1 MSKTKQ
7 YYYCNVEGNT
17 DIGCKRQKNEDW
29 LDSFECDNGLVAVVC
44 DGMGGHVGG
53 QIASHTAVEAIRN
66 FLLSHYFDN
75 PKDAIVAAC
84 NAANQAILQK
94 TAERPELNGMGSTC
108 VMLIV
113 RSGKVYIGS
122 VGDSRVYLIR
132 SKKIHQLTKDQSY
145 VQMLVDLGQIDK
157 EQAEHHPR
165 KNEITNALGLPS
177 MQPATVLETPIHP
190 EAGDCFLL
198 CSDGLTNMADDED
211 IREGIR
217 ILLESEDYRV
227 AEAGNGRD
235 GLKLLDQDTDLVIL
249 DVMLPGKSGLRICE
263 EIRKTSFVP
272 ILFLTAKAQESDRLI
287 GLMVGGDDYL
297 SKPFSY
303 AELLGRVKALLR
315 RYRIYHGK
323 EGLERADARKLELA
337 GIQIEEEFH
346 EVIVRGRQVEL
357 SEIEYQILL
366 LMMKYPGKIF
376 SAQNLYESV
385 WQEPYFYSCNS
396 TVMVHIRRLRVKI
409 EKDPQNPELIKTV
422 WGKGYRFEGHGK

>member
-1 MSKTKQ
+1 M
-7 YYYCNVEGNT
+7 
-17 DIGCKRQKNEDW
+17 
-29 LDSFECDNGLVAVVC
+29 
-44 DGMGGHVGG
+44 
-53 QIASHTAVEAIRN
+53 
-66 FLLSHYFDN
+66 
-75 PKDAIVAAC
+75 
-84 NAANQAILQK
+84 
-94 TAERPELNGMGSTC
+94 ERPKIL
-108 VMLIV
+108 LI
-113 RSGKVYIGS
+113 
-122 VGDSRVYLIR
+122 
-132 SKKIHQLTKDQSY
+132 
-145 VQMLVDLGQIDK
+145 
-157 EQAEHHPR
+157 E
-165 KNEITNALGLPS
+165 
-177 MQPATVLETPIHP
+177 
-190 EAGDCFLL
+190 
-198 CSDGLTNMADDED
+198 DDED

-227 AEAGNGRD
+227 AEAWNGRD

-323 EGLERADARKLELA
+323 EGLERADVRKLELA

>member
-1 MSKTKQ
+1 M
-7 YYYCNVEGNT
+7 
-17 DIGCKRQKNEDW
+17 
-29 LDSFECDNGLVAVVC
+29 ECPK
-44 DGMGGHVGG
+44 
-53 QIASHTAVEAIRN
+53 I
-66 FLLSHYFDN
+66 LL
-75 PKDAIVAAC
+75 I
-84 NAANQAILQK
+84 
-94 TAERPELNGMGSTC
+94 E
-108 VMLIV
+108 
-113 RSGKVYIGS
+113 
-122 VGDSRVYLIR
+122 
-132 SKKIHQLTKDQSY
+132 
-145 VQMLVDLGQIDK
+145 
-157 EQAEHHPR
+157 
-165 KNEITNALGLPS
+165 
-177 MQPATVLETPIHP
+177 
-190 EAGDCFLL
+190 
-198 CSDGLTNMADDED
+198 DDED

>member
-1 MSKTKQ
+1 
-7 YYYCNVEGNT
+7 
-17 DIGCKRQKNEDW
+17 
-29 LDSFECDNGLVAVVC
+29 
-44 DGMGGHVGG
+44 
-53 QIASHTAVEAIRN
+53 
-66 FLLSHYFDN
+66 
-75 PKDAIVAAC
+75 
-84 NAANQAILQK
+84 
-94 TAERPELNGMGSTC
+94 
-108 VMLIV
+108 MLI
-113 RSGKVYIGS
+113 
-122 VGDSRVYLIR
+122 
-132 SKKIHQLTKDQSY
+132 
-145 VQMLVDLGQIDK
+145 
-157 EQAEHHPR
+157 E
-165 KNEITNALGLPS
+165 
-177 MQPATVLETPIHP
+177 
-190 EAGDCFLL
+190 
-198 CSDGLTNMADDED
+198 DDED

>member
-1 MSKTKQ
+1 M
-7 YYYCNVEGNT
+7 
-17 DIGCKRQKNEDW
+17 
-29 LDSFECDNGLVAVVC
+29 
-44 DGMGGHVGG
+44 
-53 QIASHTAVEAIRN
+53 
-66 FLLSHYFDN
+66 
-75 PKDAIVAAC
+75 
-84 NAANQAILQK
+84 
-94 TAERPELNGMGSTC
+94 ERPKIL
-108 VMLIV
+108 LI
-113 RSGKVYIGS
+113 
-122 VGDSRVYLIR
+122 
-132 SKKIHQLTKDQSY
+132 
-145 VQMLVDLGQIDK
+145 
-157 EQAEHHPR
+157 E
-165 KNEITNALGLPS
+165 
-177 MQPATVLETPIHP
+177 
-190 EAGDCFLL
+190 
-198 CSDGLTNMADDED
+198 DDED

-357 SEIEYQILL
+357 SEIEYEILL

>member
-1 MSKTKQ
+1 M
-7 YYYCNVEGNT
+7 
-17 DIGCKRQKNEDW
+17 
-29 LDSFECDNGLVAVVC
+29 
-44 DGMGGHVGG
+44 
-53 QIASHTAVEAIRN
+53 
-66 FLLSHYFDN
+66 LLAFS
-75 PKDAIVAAC
+75 
-84 NAANQAILQK
+84 
-94 TAERPELNGMGSTC
+94 
-108 VMLIV
+108 
-113 RSGKVYIGS
+113 
-122 VGDSRVYLIR
+122 
-132 SKKIHQLTKDQSY
+132 
-145 VQMLVDLGQIDK
+145 
-157 EQAEHHPR
+157 
-165 KNEITNALGLPS
+165 
-177 MQPATVLETPIHP
+177 
-190 EAGDCFLL
+190 
-198 CSDGLTNMADDED
+198 
-211 IREGIR
+211 
-217 ILLESEDYRV
+217 
-227 AEAGNGRD
+227 
-235 GLKLLDQDTDLVIL
+235 
-249 DVMLPGKSGLRICE
+249 
-263 EIRKTSFVP
+263 
-272 ILFLTAKAQESDRLI
+272 
-287 GLMVGGDDYL
+287 YL

>member
-1 MSKTKQ
+1 M
-7 YYYCNVEGNT
+7 
-17 DIGCKRQKNEDW
+17 
-29 LDSFECDNGLVAVVC
+29 
-44 DGMGGHVGG
+44 
-53 QIASHTAVEAIRN
+53 
-66 FLLSHYFDN
+66 
-75 PKDAIVAAC
+75 
-84 NAANQAILQK
+84 
-94 TAERPELNGMGSTC
+94 ERPKIL
-108 VMLIV
+108 LI
-113 RSGKVYIGS
+113 
-122 VGDSRVYLIR
+122 
-132 SKKIHQLTKDQSY
+132 
-145 VQMLVDLGQIDK
+145 
-157 EQAEHHPR
+157 E
-165 KNEITNALGLPS
+165 
-177 MQPATVLETPIHP
+177 
-190 EAGDCFLL
+190 
-198 CSDGLTNMADDED
+198 DDED

-346 EVIVRGRQVEL
+346 EIIVRGRQVEL

>member
-1 MSKTKQ
+1 M
-7 YYYCNVEGNT
+7 
-17 DIGCKRQKNEDW
+17 
-29 LDSFECDNGLVAVVC
+29 
-44 DGMGGHVGG
+44 
-53 QIASHTAVEAIRN
+53 
-66 FLLSHYFDN
+66 
-75 PKDAIVAAC
+75 
-84 NAANQAILQK
+84 
-94 TAERPELNGMGSTC
+94 ERPKIL
-108 VMLIV
+108 LI
-113 RSGKVYIGS
+113 
-122 VGDSRVYLIR
+122 
-132 SKKIHQLTKDQSY
+132 
-145 VQMLVDLGQIDK
+145 
-157 EQAEHHPR
+157 E
-165 KNEITNALGLPS
+165 
-177 MQPATVLETPIHP
+177 
-190 EAGDCFLL
+190 
-198 CSDGLTNMADDED
+198 DDED

-272 ILFLTAKAQESDRLI
+272 ILFLTAKAHESDRLI

>member
-1 MSKTKQ
+1 M
-7 YYYCNVEGNT
+7 
-17 DIGCKRQKNEDW
+17 
-29 LDSFECDNGLVAVVC
+29 
-44 DGMGGHVGG
+44 
-53 QIASHTAVEAIRN
+53 
-66 FLLSHYFDN
+66 
-75 PKDAIVAAC
+75 
-84 NAANQAILQK
+84 
-94 TAERPELNGMGSTC
+94 ERPKIL
-108 VMLIV
+108 LI
-113 RSGKVYIGS
+113 
-122 VGDSRVYLIR
+122 
-132 SKKIHQLTKDQSY
+132 
-145 VQMLVDLGQIDK
+145 
-157 EQAEHHPR
+157 E
-165 KNEITNALGLPS
+165 
-177 MQPATVLETPIHP
+177 
-190 EAGDCFLL
+190 
-198 CSDGLTNMADDED
+198 DDED

-357 SEIEYQILL
+357 SEIEYQIRL